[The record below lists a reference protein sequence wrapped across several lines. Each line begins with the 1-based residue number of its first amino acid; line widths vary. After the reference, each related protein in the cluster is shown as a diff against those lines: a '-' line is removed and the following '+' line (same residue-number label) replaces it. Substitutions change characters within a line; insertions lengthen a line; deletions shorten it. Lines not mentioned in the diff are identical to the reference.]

1 MFEKFQ
7 LDVSST
13 DIYYYFTIFI
23 LVGVF
28 LYIMYDLFHVN
39 AYHFYQN
46 NMVEGFVSNIKEEDR
61 IRRVDMAEKVLE
73 RIKKENKE
81 LDAYLQKKSHK
92 DTYEEIIFELND
104 LVNKNM
110 LGLVSNMNE
119 MKGYKIYQLMN
130 QVNMLQTFKGALSG
144 ILDNLNAN
152 E

>member
-1 MFEKFQ
+1 
-7 LDVSST
+7 
-13 DIYYYFTIFI
+13 
-23 LVGVF
+23 
-28 LYIMYDLFHVN
+28 MYDLFNVK

-46 NMVEGFVSNIKEEDR
+46 NMVEGFVANIKEGDR

-104 LVNKNM
+104 LANKNM

-119 MKGYKIYQLMN
+119 MKGYKIFQLMN
-130 QVNMLQTFKGALSG
+130 QVNVLQTFKGALSG